1 MVKGTITTMVT
12 RLFPWSFDCAT
23 AQELDN
29 SIKIVALKKVG
40 LDKFEPESVYMAKDF
55 PEPRVFMDSRNYA
68 NQKVQ
73 SLEVVYPTFPYAMPM
88 TKKSEFFEDKLEKMK
103 LRQDYRSL

>member
-12 RLFPWSFDCAT
+12 RLFPWSS

-29 SIKIVALKKVG
+29 PIN
-40 LDKFEPESVYMAKDF
+40 FWF
-55 PEPRVFMDSRNYA
+55 QPEPRVFMDSRNYA

-73 SLEVVYPTFPYAMPM
+73 SLEAVYPTFPYAMPM
-88 TKKSEFFEDKLEKMK
+88 TKKSEFFEALSIDKLEKMK
-103 LRQDYRSL
+103 LWQDYRSL

>member
-1 MVKGTITTMVT
+1 MNHSVFRARETETW
-12 RLFPWSFDCAT
+12 R
-23 AQELDN
+23 
-29 SIKIVALKKVG
+29 IVALKKVG
-40 LDKFEPESVYMAKDF
+40 FDKFEPESVYIAKDF

-73 SLEVVYPTFPYAMPM
+73 SLEAVYPTFSYAMPM
-88 TKKSEFFEDKLEKMK
+88 TKKSEFFEDKLKKMK

>member
-29 SIKIVALKKVG
+29 STN
-40 LDKFEPESVYMAKDF
+40 FWF
-55 PEPRVFMDSRNYA
+55 QPEPRVFMDSRNYA

-73 SLEVVYPTFPYAMPM
+73 SLEAVYPTFPYAMPM
-88 TKKSEFFEDKLEKMK
+88 TKKSEFFEVLSIDKLDKMK

>member
-12 RLFPWSFDCAT
+12 RLFLWSFDCTT

-40 LDKFEPESVYMAKDF
+40 FDKFEPESVYMAKDF

-73 SLEVVYPTFPYAMPM
+73 SLEAVYLTFPYAMPM

>member
-1 MVKGTITTMVT
+1 VFRARETETW
-12 RLFPWSFDCAT
+12 R
-23 AQELDN
+23 
-29 SIKIVALKKVG
+29 IVALKKVG
-40 LDKFEPESVYMAKDF
+40 FDKFEPESVYIAKDF

-73 SLEVVYPTFPYAMPM
+73 RLEAVYPTFSYAMPM
-88 TKKSEFFEDKLEKMK
+88 TKKSEFFEVLSMDKLKKMK

>member
-1 MVKGTITTMVT
+1 MLKGTITTMVT
-12 RLFPWSFDCAT
+12 RLFPWSFDCTT

-29 SIKIVALKKVG
+29 SINVFRARETYTWRIVALKK
-40 LDKFEPESVYMAKDF
+40 
-55 PEPRVFMDSRNYA
+55 PEPRVFMDSKNYA

-73 SLEVVYPTFPYAMPM
+73 SLEAVYPTFPYAMPM